1 MRKRATLSAATLIV
15 IGALVAILLFGNG
28 WLAGYG
34 APRVHAAAQSSHSNT
49 ANATVGGVTIQD
61 MQSLFFVWASGT
73 PAVQQVAAS
82 DCGRLSLS
90 AQQCAQISASVRA
103 AWLDLAARDPSATGR
118 PNMHPNLAGRAQA
131 LDALSAQLAG
141 DTNGQTSALLATT
154 ATTIATISQPQWV
167 RAHVLAGRAL
177 PAGTELVWATSYAQ
191 SSLPGG
197 LNPKRSPYA
206 ALPDAYLKYADWGQL
221 STIPSFYQG
230 YYAPGGK
237 TAHWSVNVANAQGTR
252 SVANVPITDVGP
264 WNEDDNWW
272 DANGS
277 STAIPANCPVASPL
291 AFPDAT
297 ANALVDGV
305 CPSGA
310 SGGNLRRIYYYLLY
324 QHYGL
329 PFFQAAGYVP
339 TGSFAD
345 GTNWPLA
352 LPQYCSEAAAAS
364 KNADG
369 IACYSGTAPYNN
381 ANGGWLRNG
390 TYDAGVTN
398 QSSIDLSPM
407 VNKDLGWTYPS
418 SGLVQ
423 VTVSTLP

>member
-1 MRKRATLSAATLIV
+1 MRKRSTLSMAVLV
-15 IGALVAILLFGNG
+15 LIGALLAIFFVGNG

-34 APRVHAAAQSSHSNT
+34 ATRAHAAAQSSPSSASH
-49 ANATVGGVTIQD
+49 ATGSTVTIQD

-73 PAVQQVAAS
+73 PAVQRLATS
-82 DCGRLSLS
+82 DCGRLHLS

-103 AWLDLAARDPSATGR
+103 AWLSLAALDPSATGR
-118 PNMHPNLAGRAQA
+118 PDARPNLAGRTQA
-131 LDALSAQLAG
+131 LDALTTQLASA
-141 DTNGQTSALLATT
+141 TSGQTSALLTTT
-154 ATTIATISQPQWV
+154 ATTMGTISQPLWV
-167 RAHVLAGRAL
+167 RANVLAGQAL
-177 PAGTELVWATSYAQ
+177 PAGTVLVWATSYSQ
-191 SSLPGG
+191 SSLPRG

-221 STIPSFYQG
+221 SNIPTFYQS
-230 YYAPGGK
+230 YYMPGGT

-272 DANGS
+272 DVNGS
-277 STAIPANCPVASPL
+277 STTIPAGCPIASPP

-329 PFFQAAGYVP
+329 PFFQAASYTP
-339 TGSFAD
+339 TGPFAD
-345 GTNWPLA
+345 GVNWPLA

-364 KNADG
+364 KNSDG
-369 IACYSGTAPYNN
+369 IACYGGTAPYNN
-381 ANGGWLRNG
+381 ANGGWLRNNS
-390 TYDAGVTN
+390 YDTGVTN

-407 VNKDLGWTYPS
+407 VNKDLLHCAIRKTA
-418 SGLVQ
+418 
-423 VTVSTLP
+423 